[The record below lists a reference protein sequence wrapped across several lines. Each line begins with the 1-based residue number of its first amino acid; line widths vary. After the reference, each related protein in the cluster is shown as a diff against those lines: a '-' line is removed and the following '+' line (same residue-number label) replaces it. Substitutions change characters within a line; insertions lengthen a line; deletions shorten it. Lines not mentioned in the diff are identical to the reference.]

1 MIKPSQQLA
10 NACQYLADNNIEIT
24 DIFTWQ
30 ADTTQYDIFIS
41 WENFERLLVGKRV
54 KQWCDTM
61 ECMSYRYSGSITL
74 ITRRLPPLAE
84 QRTTILGG

>member
-10 NACQYLADNNIEIT
+10 NACQYLADNDVEIT
-24 DIFTWQ
+24 DLITWR
-30 ADTTQYDIFIS
+30 ADTTQYELSIS
-41 WENFERLLVGKRV
+41 WKDFERLLAGKRV
-54 KQWCDTM
+54 KQWCDRM

-74 ITRRLPPLAE
+74 ITMRLPPLAE